1 MSFLRTF
8 KSIGSKDQNDVK
20 LKIRFI
26 VMNSNK
32 QHFACTIYAIAIE
45 SDKSIKA
52 PSALLTMNC
61 LGCNYFATYW
71 PNLTP
76 QFSYIL
82 QIVAVILSTTG
93 IALLAYADGI
103 ATTKTLAGVVL
114 AAASAA
120 GSAVYK
126 VFFKRVFGEV
136 SFCQVAIFF
145 SSIGLCSLL
154 TLWTIF
160 LALHLTGQGN
170 FSLTLMYFR
179 LKNFQKLQSKQPET
193 H

>member
-1 MSFLRTF
+1 MR
-8 KSIGSKDQNDVK
+8 
-20 LKIRFI
+20 
-26 VMNSNK
+26 
-32 QHFACTIYAIAIE
+32 H
-45 SDKSIKA
+45 
-52 PSALLTMNC
+52 
-61 LGCNYFATYW
+61 LGYFW
-71 PNLTP
+71 PNYQHSCRVYNWRNLTLYFP
-76 QFSYIL
+76 FFL

-160 LALHLTGQGN
+160 LALHLTGQGIFCFFLYLS
-170 FSLTLMYFR
+170 FSFLYTVI
-179 LKNFQKLQSKQPET
+179 
-193 H
+193 

>member
-1 MSFLRTF
+1 MKKNLQNPYKCHKNLYFNF
-8 KSIGSKDQNDVK
+8 SKCPVCAEIT
-20 LKIRFI
+20 L
-26 VMNSNK
+26 S
-32 QHFACTIYAIAIE
+32 
-45 SDKSIKA
+45 
-52 PSALLTMNC
+52 LL
-61 LGCNYFATYW
+61 
-71 PNLTP
+71 
-76 QFSYIL
+76 L

-170 FSLTLMYFR
+170 FCW
-179 LKNFQKLQSKQPET
+179 QKAHNTYT
-193 H
+193 HLFSGKIE

>member
-1 MSFLRTF
+1 MIRTYISTLF
-8 KSIGSKDQNDVK
+8 FPGCAEITLS
-20 LKIRFI
+20 
-26 VMNSNK
+26 
-32 QHFACTIYAIAIE
+32 
-45 SDKSIKA
+45 
-52 PSALLTMNC
+52 LL
-61 LGCNYFATYW
+61 
-71 PNLTP
+71 
-76 QFSYIL
+76 L

-170 FSLTLMYFR
+170 FCL
-179 LKNFQKLQSKQPET
+179 QKT
-193 H
+193 HDSYTHLFSGKIE

>member
-1 MSFLRTF
+1 M
-8 KSIGSKDQNDVK
+8 
-20 LKIRFI
+20 
-26 VMNSNK
+26 
-32 QHFACTIYAIAIE
+32 
-45 SDKSIKA
+45 
-52 PSALLTMNC
+52 
-61 LGCNYFATYW
+61 
-71 PNLTP
+71 
-76 QFSYIL
+76 
-82 QIVAVILSTTG
+82 AVILSTTG

-170 FSLTLMYFR
+170 FTDKRTDVWSRNFLIWKINFGLDCGKKGSGPILSIIFGCFFQFFMGKKKIENIVASA
-179 LKNFQKLQSKQPET
+179 LKSCIEKR
-193 H
+193 

>member
-1 MSFLRTF
+1 MQL
-8 KSIGSKDQNDVK
+8 N
-20 LKIRFI
+20 
-26 VMNSNK
+26 
-32 QHFACTIYAIAIE
+32 
-45 SDKSIKA
+45 
-52 PSALLTMNC
+52 
-61 LGCNYFATYW
+61 W

-76 QFSYIL
+76 QFSYFL

-170 FSLTLMYFR
+170 FCFFSLSLTYFLTKDHGLQTGRLQIPKR
-179 LKNFQKLQSKQPET
+179 LKDISTPDFSTPSFNPESFNPTFQPQTFQP
-193 H
+193 

>member
-1 MSFLRTF
+1 MTVTF
-8 KSIGSKDQNDVK
+8 FPGRAEITLS
-20 LKIRFI
+20 
-26 VMNSNK
+26 
-32 QHFACTIYAIAIE
+32 
-45 SDKSIKA
+45 
-52 PSALLTMNC
+52 LL
-61 LGCNYFATYW
+61 
-71 PNLTP
+71 
-76 QFSYIL
+76 L

-170 FSLTLMYFR
+170 FC
-179 LKNFQKLQSKQPET
+179 
-193 H
+193 

>member
-1 MSFLRTF
+1 MFRFPLLFDSSIRVFFVTIPVSTSF
-8 KSIGSKDQNDVK
+8 K
-20 LKIRFI
+20 
-26 VMNSNK
+26 NSNS
-32 QHFACTIYAIAIE
+32 FAGIGCEKGLNST
-45 SDKSIKA
+45 
-52 PSALLTMNC
+52 
-61 LGCNYFATYW
+61 LGIFSQVWPVVFWQSFRMQLNW

-76 QFSYIL
+76 QFSYFL

-170 FSLTLMYFR
+170 FC
-179 LKNFQKLQSKQPET
+179 
-193 H
+193 

>member
-1 MSFLRTF
+1 MYFQSWDLSVNLVLT
-8 KSIGSKDQNDVK
+8 KVGV
-20 LKIRFI
+20 
-26 VMNSNK
+26 
-32 QHFACTIYAIAIE
+32 
-45 SDKSIKA
+45 
-52 PSALLTMNC
+52 LTMFQFEIQ
-61 LGCNYFATYW
+61 GFEKA
-71 PNLTP
+71 LTVIFFP
-76 QFSYIL
+76 GRAEITLSLLL

-120 GSAVYK
+120 GSAVYN

-170 FSLTLMYFR
+170 FC
-179 LKNFQKLQSKQPET
+179 
-193 H
+193 

>member
-1 MSFLRTF
+1 M
-8 KSIGSKDQNDVK
+8 
-20 LKIRFI
+20 
-26 VMNSNK
+26 
-32 QHFACTIYAIAIE
+32 
-45 SDKSIKA
+45 
-52 PSALLTMNC
+52 
-61 LGCNYFATYW
+61 
-71 PNLTP
+71 
-76 QFSYIL
+76 
-82 QIVAVILSTTG
+82 AVILSTTG

-170 FSLTLMYFR
+170 FCLQKRWFLHLSVQMISSKHWLCPWQSSLAFILAFFLGCHSRIRKKDGKVLWDGPFILGYLFYPCTR
-179 LKNFQKLQSKQPET
+179 LKDKGSVCVCHPSLLSLLFVHGWKWRIRFLMTENGVFER
-193 H
+193 